1 VAYLSLPNDARE
13 FPATSVIAL
22 FGVVTGAVTLSTKR
36 SEIRQALAAACAV
49 ALLTAVILSRDV
61 MSHRFVPG
69 LDNPWMIRVIM
80 PVALGVSV
88 LALWKELNA
97 LLRAK

>member
-1 VAYLSLPNDARE
+1 
-13 FPATSVIAL
+13 
-22 FGVVTGAVTLSTKR
+22 
-36 SEIRQALAAACAV
+36 
-49 ALLTAVILSRDV
+49 
-61 MSHRFVPG
+61 
-69 LDNPWMIRVIM
+69 MIRAIM